1 MQRKKFENV
10 LYSNENRNI
19 GLFLTKNQFVE
30 GILLD
35 VQNNH
40 IVLEVERNIVYIQI
54 HQIQALSKSAK
65 DLRIAKESSPYLVR
79 NDFIDVLIALRYH
92 WVTINKFSNPTLVGV
107 LSSLF
112 EDYII
117 LINNKELL
125 YIPISHVT
133 DISCNISKSDYYFLN
148 KREQLNIQKLYR
160 MGISKESS
168 QLKELEC
175 RNLDLAAAAA
185 AANILVTEEKL
196 ATIHDGIHMEVME
209 PKNTYA
215 IEENAI
221 SSQLEESLKS
231 KSLNLEE
238 ATPNI
243 LVKEEKLYTI
253 DTGVHT
259 EVTKSMNT
267 DEFEENG
274 SSPQMEET
282 LESITLDLVE
292 ASANIFV
299 NDVEVASLD
308 TPKEVTEHIT
318 TYAMEGNAFSQLE
331 ETLESIGFDLGV
343 AEVNVLVSDQDVATI
358 DIPPKEVTESI
369 NTDTLEENSI
379 SPQLEDL
386 IIEEQKNVFSDE
398 QLNLPQNRLK
408 LKRKDVLL
416 TAWST
421 MNNDQSTV
429 ALPKKT
435 DSKKKLETPIE
446 NTMMINRDTGL
457 NKQPPL
463 SNQINNTDRQ
473 DKLNVLDKE
482 SGTSEKK
489 KTVLNA
495 NVLSKEEVNEMLEQQ
510 YFALM
515 NYVAV
520 QISNGIN
527 LKQADN
533 KFYFHPRAED
543 REYSP
548 EKNRRSEVVSGYPV
562 YDSKSDTTAVEKQYI
577 SLLSHATKMYRK
589 LRK

>member
-10 LYSNENRNI
+10 LYSNENRYI

-35 VQNNH
+35 VQDNH
-40 IVLEVERNIVYIQI
+40 IVLEVESNIVYIEI

-107 LSSLF
+107 LSSIF

-160 MGISKESS
+160 MGISRESS

-175 RNLDLAAAAA
+175 RNLDLAAG
-185 AANILVTEEKL
+185 AANFLVTEEKL
-196 ATIHDGIHMEVME
+196 ATIHDGIQMEVME

-231 KSLNLEE
+231 KSLNLEA

-243 LVKEEKLYTI
+243 LVKEEKLSTI
-253 DTGVHT
+253 DAGVHT

-267 DEFEENG
+267 DEFEENA

-292 ASANIFV
+292 ASANRFV

-318 TYAMEGNAFSQLE
+318 TYTMEGNAFSQLE
-331 ETLESIGFDLGV
+331 ETLESIGFDLEV
-343 AEVNVLVSDQDVATI
+343 AEVNVLVSDQEVATI
-358 DIPPKEVTESI
+358 DIPKEVTESI

-435 DSKKKLETPIE
+435 HSKKKLETPIE
-446 NTMMINRDTGL
+446 NTMMINRDTAL
-457 NKQPPL
+457 NKQTPL

-473 DKLNVLDKE
+473 DKLNVVDKE
-482 SGTSEKK
+482 SGISEKK

-495 NVLSKEEVNEMLEQQ
+495 NVLSKKEVNEMLEQQ

-527 LKQADN
+527 FKQADN

-548 EKNRRSEVVSGYPV
+548 EKIRRSEVVSGYPV

>member
-35 VQNNH
+35 IQNNH
-40 IVLEVERNIVYIQI
+40 IVLEVERSIVYIEI
-54 HQIQALSKSAK
+54 HQIQALSKNTK
-65 DLRIAKESSPYLVR
+65 DLRIAKESSPHLVR
-79 NDFIDVLIALRYH
+79 NDLIDVLIALRYH

-107 LSSLF
+107 LSSIF

-133 DISCNISKSDYYFLN
+133 DISCNISKSDYYLLN

-160 MGISKESS
+160 MGISKEST

-175 RNLDLAAAAA
+175 RNLDQAAAD
-185 AANILVTEEKL
+185 ANILVTEEKL
-196 ATIHDGIHMEVME
+196 ATIHGGIQMEVME

-231 KSLNLEE
+231 KSLNLE
-238 ATPNI
+238 AAAPNI
-243 LVKEEKLYTI
+243 LVKEEKLSTI
-253 DTGVHT
+253 DAGVHT

-267 DEFEENG
+267 DMFEENAF
-274 SSPQMEET
+274 SPQMEET

-308 TPKEVTEHIT
+308 NPKEVTEHIN
-318 TYAMEGNAFSQLE
+318 TYPMEGNASSQLE

-343 AEVNVLVSDQDVATI
+343 AEVNVLVSDQEVATI
-358 DIPPKEVTESI
+358 DIPQEVTESI

-386 IIEEQKNVFSDE
+386 IIEEQKNVFSEE
-398 QLNLPQNRLK
+398 QLNLPQNPLK

-457 NKQPPL
+457 NKQPSL

-482 SGTSEKK
+482 SETSEKK
-489 KTVLNA
+489 KTVLNV

-527 LKQADN
+527 SKQEDN

-543 REYSP
+543 RVYGP
-548 EKNRRSEVVSGYPV
+548 EKIRRSEVVSGYPF
-562 YDSKSDTTAVEKQYI
+562 YDSKSDTTALEKQYI

-589 LRK
+589 LRN

>member
-35 VQNNH
+35 IQNNH
-40 IVLEVERNIVYIQI
+40 IVLEVERSIVYIEI
-54 HQIQALSKSAK
+54 HQIQALSKSTK
-65 DLRIAKESSPYLVR
+65 DLRIAKESSPHLVR
-79 NDFIDVLIALRYH
+79 NDLIDVLIALRYH

-107 LSSLF
+107 LSSIF

-160 MGISKESS
+160 MGTSKEST

-175 RNLDLAAAAA
+175 RNLDQAAAD
-185 AANILVTEEKL
+185 ANILVTEEKL
-196 ATIHDGIHMEVME
+196 ATIHCGIQMEVME

-231 KSLNLEE
+231 KSLNLE
-238 ATPNI
+238 AAAPNI
-243 LVKEEKLYTI
+243 LVKEEKLSTI
-253 DTGVHT
+253 DAGVHT

-267 DEFEENG
+267 DMFEENAF
-274 SSPQMEET
+274 SPQMEET

-308 TPKEVTEHIT
+308 NPKEVTEHIN
-318 TYAMEGNAFSQLE
+318 TYPMEGNASSQLE

-343 AEVNVLVSDQDVATI
+343 AEVNVLVSDQEAATI
-358 DIPPKEVTESI
+358 DIPQEVTESI

-398 QLNLPQNRLK
+398 QLNLPQNPLK

-435 DSKKKLETPIE
+435 YSKKKLETPIE
-446 NTMMINRDTGL
+446 NTMIINRDTGL
-457 NKQPPL
+457 NKQPSL

-482 SGTSEKK
+482 SETSEKK
-489 KTVLNA
+489 KTVLNV

-527 LKQADN
+527 SKQEDN

-543 REYSP
+543 RVYGP
-548 EKNRRSEVVSGYPV
+548 EKIRRSEVVSGYPF
-562 YDSKSDTTAVEKQYI
+562 YDSKSDTTALEKQYI

-589 LRK
+589 LRN